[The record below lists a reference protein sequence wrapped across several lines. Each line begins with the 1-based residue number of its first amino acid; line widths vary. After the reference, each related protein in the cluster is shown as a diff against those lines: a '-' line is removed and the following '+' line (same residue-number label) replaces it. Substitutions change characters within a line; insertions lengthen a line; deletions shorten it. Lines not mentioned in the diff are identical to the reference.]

1 MVQGKSLGGEKMIE
15 YEKKIPLTAKEFKI
29 LTQIEHKCDKVCQQT
44 NFYYDTDDFEMNEKK
59 ITCRIREKNG
69 EYTATIKEH
78 SYGREPNS
86 IETSRKIK
94 NRFDDSLFVE
104 KGLSFKGS
112 LTTERIYIVNDCDLK
127 VSIDKNSYLDCTDY
141 EIEIEYS
148 PNEYIFAQKHITYY
162 EYLFCVVY
170 KTTNLRELQKRIK
183 SAQSKS
189 ERFFK
194 RLKRTLS

>member
-1 MVQGKSLGGEKMIE
+1 MIE
-15 YEKKIPLTAKEFKI
+15 YEKKIPLTKEEFEI
-29 LTQIEHKCDKVCQQT
+29 LCKPSYKNEKVCYQT
-44 NFYYDTDDFEMNEKK
+44 NFYYDTENFDMNEKK

-78 SYGREPNS
+78 NLGGEHSS
-86 IETSRKIK
+86 IETSQKVK
-94 NRFDDSLFVE
+94 NRLDDSLFVE
-104 KGLSFKGS
+104 KGLSFQGS

-127 VSIDKNSYLDCTDY
+127 VSIDKNNYLGYTDY

-148 PNEYIFAQKHITYY
+148 PNEYVFAQKHIVYY

-170 KTTNLRELQKRIK
+170 KTTKLRDLQKRIK
-183 SAQSKS
+183 SAESKS

-194 RLKRTLS
+194 RLKKISLQKSR